1 MEASSSSLAASEGLI
16 RTLISRGWCLGDL
29 EKVKALIVVQW
40 ALHGEACTVDSVESE
55 LANMDL
61 REIGGKSLPDP
72 SVLRKSSHVQGP
84 KVLQIS
90 STRDISRSSIADNS
104 GNSNNGRLLRLT
116 LTDGHSEITAI
127 EYSHI
132 PSISDDVIPGTKVRL
147 ENKAAVRGGIV
158 CLNPKVITVLGGV
171 VQSLYEEWQMNQKY
185 SGFSRSSLR
194 ISKESDNGGP
204 PPFEKLQI
212 GALSRQQPQGRSS
225 QYSGSTSKRSGP
237 TVLAKDGS
245 SESRLHNFDSKAGGV
260 DNNVKSASSTERTEE
275 KPSSSEARPK
285 EVVESVPI
293 QNQAAAQKLLQ
304 RMNQPNRDDRHSRG
318 QRHRGKGKEEDT
330 PVFTLDEWERRKAG
344 GKPLMRAELPN
355 VNQDEDLAWQ
365 LQNQFDL
372 EDLPVSI
379 LTCCCVNFTTTII
392 ILLLILGFI
401 LSLLLLIY
409 AYISSKTFIILY
421 SYYYWY
427 HSINFLNG

>member
-16 RTLISRGWCLGDL
+16 RTLISRGWCFGDL

-40 ALHGEACTVDSVESE
+40 ALYGEACTVDSVEAE

-72 SVLRKSSHVQGP
+72 SVLRKASHFQGP

-104 GNSNNGRLLRLT
+104 GNSNNQRLLRLT

-127 EYSHI
+127 EYFHI

-158 CLNPKVITVLGGV
+158 CLNPRVITVLGGV

-212 GALSRQQPQGRSS
+212 GALSRQRPQGRSS
-225 QYSGSTSKRSGP
+225 QYSGSTSKSSKP

-275 KPSSSEARPK
+275 KPGSSEERPK

-344 GKPLMRAELPN
+344 GNPLMRAELPN

-365 LQNQFDL
+365 LQSQFDL
-372 EDLPVSI
+372 EDLPMQRGPNDSEAEN
-379 LTCCCVNFTTTII
+379 LKMSMFNFQRGDADDHDRA
-392 ILLLILGFI
+392 GFRGRGRGRGRGR
-401 LSLLLLIY
+401 
-409 AYISSKTFIILY
+409 AR
-421 SYYYWY
+421 
-427 HSINFLNG
+427 GRGRGRGRG